1 MFNYRI
7 TRVHTGSVFKYT
19 AVIGLI
25 IGSVWGL
32 LLGLMARPLVGIW
45 EGLFFGLVFG
55 LFNGIVASI
64 YAILFNSFASS
75 LKGIEIQLT
84 RKDFFL
90 EELDQPIPLVNEPPA
105 QPVSESPQTMSPAKN
120 NGQ

>member
-7 TRVHTGSVFKYT
+7 TRVHVGSVFKYT
-19 AVIGLI
+19 AIIGFI
-25 IGSVWGL
+25 IGSGWGL
-32 LLGLMARPLVGIW
+32 FLGLLSRTFVGIL

-55 LFNGIVASI
+55 LVNGIFASI

-75 LKGIEIQLT
+75 LKGIKIQLT
-84 RKDFFL
+84 RKDSFL

-105 QPVSESPQTMSPAKN
+105 HPVTENQQTMLTAKHN
-120 NGQ
+120 EQ

>member
-7 TRVHTGSVFKYT
+7 TRVHVGSVFKYT
-19 AVIGLI
+19 AIIGLI
-25 IGSVWGL
+25 IGSIWGL
-32 LLGLMARPLVGIW
+32 FLGLLARTFVGIL

-55 LFNGIVASI
+55 LVNGIFASI

-90 EELDQPIPLVNEPPA
+90 EELAQPIPLVNEPPA
-105 QPVSESPQTMSPAKN
+105 NPVAENQQTMSTAKN
-120 NGQ
+120 NKQ